1 MPLSLNLEFNHVFFA
16 YCRLKDTDEELF
28 NGRIEAPK
36 KTYILENL
44 FKGYDKRVRPY
55 YRGKNDILS
64 KW

>member
-1 MPLSLNLEFNHVFFA
+1 MPLSSSLELNHVFFA
-16 YCRLKDTDEELF
+16 YCRLKDDHEELF
-28 NGRIEAPK
+28 NGRIEAPN

-64 KW
+64 T